1 MLGKIKQI
9 KNRSSDWLDGFR
21 DTRIIGLI
29 LFLIIILMV
38 SWSSTNV
45 IGTNYRLQQQIKRMD
60 QENRVQQLAN
70 DNINLQ
76 NQYYETPQYLDIA
89 AREHF
94 GLAKDNEKVLAVSD
108 SVAARFTQD
117 MSAQN
122 TTQDQ
127 TLQEAKSKQPAYQ
140 RNFQAWMN
148 FLLHRDN

>member
-9 KNRSSDWLDGFR
+9 KNKSSDWLDGFR

-38 SWSSTNV
+38 SWSSANV
-45 IGTNYRLQQQIKRMD
+45 IGTNYSLQQQIKRMD

-117 MSAQN
+117 MSPN
-122 TTQDQ
+122 TPRDQ
-127 TLQEAKSKQPAYQ
+127 SIQEAKSKQPAYQ

-148 FLLHRDN
+148 FLLHRE